1 MKKAAKKKTILFFIG
16 IFIMLIPIKSN
27 AEPARGS
34 RENPLYAYESYTA
47 DVYNYSEYM
56 GKFQIQLLDYKD
68 GDSARDLVM
77 SNDFNEEPT
86 ALEEYIYLK
95 FKLTY
100 ISGSKQVDATD
111 VINHYS
117 NFFNS
122 LSNVQIEKVDYG
134 VGYEKDVED
143 VVNVSLYPGGSAIF
157 HMAPLIRSGNSPIT
171 YRIQT
176 GYNSNEYE
184 RVFTW
189 FTTQIP
195 EGRCPRGCTYKETIS
210 KNPTCTESGERKYG
224 CVNCWYFYTE
234 EIPAIGHNYI
244 EKLTKKETCEQ
255 DGIIT
260 YTCSNCGDSYTVSI
274 PHINHN
280 YVGKITKQPGCTTT
294 GIKTYTCS
302 NCSKTYTDSIPAA
315 GHKYSSWKTSKK
327 PTIFKNGTKT
337 RKCSNCGKQE
347 TQTIKKLKSSVSIK
361 KKVSIKAGKSIQLKI
376 TKKSKG
382 DKISSWKSS
391 KKSVATVNKKGK
403 VTARKKGKAKITV
416 KMKSGCKATCTVT
429 VK

>member
-1 MKKAAKKKTILFFIG
+1 MKKTVAKKTLLLFIG
-16 IFIMLIPIKSN
+16 IFILLIPIKSN

-34 RENPLYAYESYTA
+34 RENPLYAYESYTT
-47 DVYNYSEYM
+47 DVYDYSDYM

-68 GDSARDLVM
+68 GKDAYDYVM
-77 SNDFNEEPT
+77 QNEYNAKPT
-86 ALEEYIYLK
+86 SSQEYIYIK
-95 FKLTY
+95 FKISY
-100 ISGSKQVDATD
+100 ISGSEQIKVSD
-111 VINHYS
+111 VINYHS
-117 NFFNS
+117 DLFNTDANYQ
-122 LSNVQIEKVDYG
+122 LSNINWGFSFE
-134 VGYEKDVED
+134 DVED
-143 VVNVSLYPGGSAIF
+143 MINVSLYPGGSAICST
-157 HMAPLIRSGNSPIT
+157 AIIVKSGNTPIT

-176 GYNSNEYE
+176 GYNSSEYE
-184 RVFTW
+184 PIYTW

-234 EIPAIGHNYI
+234 EIPSIGHNYI
-244 EKLTKKETCEQ
+244 EESTKQVNCEQ
-255 DGIIT
+255 DGIIIC
-260 YTCSNCGDSYTVSI
+260 TCSNCGDSYKVTI
-274 PHINHN
+274 PHFGHN
-280 YVGKITKQPGCTTT
+280 YVGKITKRPGCTSA

-302 NCSKTYTDSIPAA
+302 NCKKTYTDTIPATN
-315 GHKYSSWKTSKK
+315 HKYSSWKTSKK

-347 TQTIKKLKSSVSIK
+347 TKTIKKLKASVSIK
-361 KKVSIKAGKSIQLKI
+361 KKASVKAGKSIQLKI
-376 TKKSKG
+376 YKKSKG
-382 DKISSWKSS
+382 DKISNWTSS